1 MDVICKK
8 WTGVGFVKAGLGMT
22 LGRQFS
28 CIRQTKRRCKL
39 SRLEWPRGQKF
50 GLGLNHWP
58 RNTVASAFGFWPSP
72 WIQCPWITEVGR
84 LTLAMESWLRLFCC
98 QETSITLLRKPAT
111 LRLLPT
117 HPQWRRHTTLI
128 ITGRDSGIWK
138 ALINRQN
145 NSYQLRQFRPNSRI
159 ICLYWDFFF
168 ISAAFIWSCAHTCDF
183 CSSRE
188 SLSVTVDLSW
198 YHEKHV
204 GPMLPPSCLVF
215 FSWTLTSKWRMP
227 KCH

>member
-1 MDVICKK
+1 VDVICKK

-159 ICLYWDFFF
+159 ICLYWDFSFPQLLF
-168 ISAAFIWSCAHTCDF
+168 DRVLTPAISAPVE
-183 CSSRE
+183 RV
-188 SLSVTVDLSW
+188 SLSQWTCHDITRST
-198 YHEKHV
+198 
-204 GPMLPPSCLVF
+204 LVQCCRLQVSF
-215 FSWTLTSKWRMP
+215 FQLNFNI
-227 KCH
+227 